1 MSRLLTPEGTTA
13 AIRHRGEGQGGGVP
27 PWVAKVTP
35 FDPSKDFVK
44 ELKDEELKKEGK
56 RTFVYLKGL
65 ERLAKERGVLQ
76 AVCTRLEQLG
86 TSGVACTYSYSFMD
100 GATYQGSA
108 DATTKNCEGKF
119 KLYLT
124 AMAESRAK
132 ARALRTAFGIT
143 LCSVEEKADVDVADD
158 ADFGR
163 VEEHQLVAIKNIARE
178 KSLGAEDILGLM
190 EVPKKKLELLTRQ
203 EARDLIA
210 SLNEWNTKKRVS
222 KKKVSK
228 KIVRS

>member
-1 MSRLLTPEGTTA
+1 MSRLLTPEGMTQA
-13 AIRHRGEGQGGGVP
+13 VRHRGDSIP
-27 PWVAKVTP
+27 PWVANVTP

-44 ELKDEELKKEGK
+44 ELKDEELKREGK

-65 ERLAKERGVLQ
+65 ERLAKERGVLS

-86 TSGVACTYSYSFMD
+86 TNGVACTYSYSFMD

-119 KLYLT
+119 RLYLT

-132 ARALRTAFGIT
+132 ARALRTAFGVT

-158 ADFGR
+158 NDLGPA
-163 VEEHQLVAIKNIARE
+163 EEHQLVAIKNIARE
-178 KSLGAEDILGLM
+178 KELGSEDILGLM
-190 EVPKKKLELLTRQ
+190 EVPKKKLETLTRQ

-210 SLNEWNTKKRVS
+210 SLNEWKPQKIKKKRVA
-222 KKKVSK
+222 KKKT
-228 KIVRS
+228 VRAHRG